1 MPSLEMN
8 QEALHTPA
16 GLLLAIRQLGQWGL
30 DLLFP
35 PRCGNCGRVDIGWC
49 DACTALLQAYPIA
62 SHPTQLQESFTVISS
77 GIHADIL
84 RESLH
89 NLKYLRQMQLAPLL
103 ATRLTTLFE
112 GLDWQPDFVTTVP
125 MHPKKLAKRGYN
137 QAGLIAQAFAE
148 QINLPYLPDALI
160 RTKET
165 VSQVGLSA
173 QERQENM
180 SNVFN
185 AHNEQ
190 IQGKIML
197 IVDDVLTTGA
207 TLHECAEALING
219 GAQAV
224 VGMTITHASNRQ

>member
-1 MPSLEMN
+1 MPSIETN

-16 GLLLAIRQLGQWGL
+16 GLLLAIRQISQWGL

-49 DACTALLQAYPIA
+49 DDCTALLHAYPLTPKQIELDN
-62 SHPTQLQESFTVISS
+62 HFIVVSS
-77 GIHADIL
+77 AVHTNIV

-89 NLKYLRQMQLAPLL
+89 NLKYLRQTQLAPLL
-103 ATRLTTLFE
+103 ATRLATIFR
-112 GLDWQPDFVTTVP
+112 GLNWQPDLITTVP

-137 QAGLIAQAFAE
+137 QAGLIAQAFAQ

-173 QERQENM
+173 KERQNNM
-180 SNVFN
+180 QDVFK
-185 AHNEQ
+185 AQSEQ
-190 IQGKIML
+190 IRGKIVL

-207 TLHECAEALING
+207 TLNECAGALLDGEASL
-219 GAQAV
+219 V
-224 VGMTITHASNRQ
+224 LGMTITRASDT

>member
-1 MPSLEMN
+1 MPSLEIN
-8 QEALHTPA
+8 QEAPHTPA
-16 GLLLAIRQLGQWGL
+16 GLLLAIRQIGQWGL

-49 DACTALLQAYPIA
+49 DACTALLQATPIA
-62 SHPTQLQESFTVISS
+62 SHTTPLNNAFTVISS

-84 RESLH
+84 REALH
-89 NLKYLRQMQLAPLL
+89 NLKYLRQTQLAPLL
-103 ATRLTTLFE
+103 ATRLTHLFAE
-112 GLDWQPDFVTTVP
+112 LDWRPDFITTVP

-137 QAGLIAQAFAE
+137 QAGLIADAFAD
-148 QINLPYLPDALI
+148 QVNLPYLPDALI

-165 VSQVGLSA
+165 ISQVGLSA

-180 SNVFN
+180 RDVFN
-185 AHNEQ
+185 AHSNE

-207 TLHECAEALING
+207 TLSECAEALIDG

-224 VGMTITHASNRQ
+224 FGMTITHASDKQ